1 MADIILKWLATG
13 SFSYSQEI
21 ISALLTGG
29 GMTQIHPMAKLE
41 KLLLSTDG
49 SDFSEGAVREGIKLA
64 KICSSKL
71 VVMSVIETNPEF
83 EVLAPRMIEKEEKET
98 RDRLERVKSTAAK
111 EGVECEMVARHAESP
126 FRAII
131 EEAEKNQAN
140 MIIMGR
146 RGRTG
151 LRRLLMG
158 SVTAKVIGHSPCNVL
173 VVPKAAEIS
182 YRKIL
187 VATDGSKY
195 SVAAASEAIGIAR
208 RCRASLVVISVV
220 PSETASPFD
229 IVHSEMQHEM
239 IAQKEFHEGEKN
251 VNDLLVIARQE
262 GVTAEGLIIE
272 GRPYEVIVESA
283 REKGVD
289 LIVMGSHG
297 RTGLERLLMGS
308 VTERVVGHADC
319 SVLIVKT

>member
-1 MADIILKWLATG
+1 M
-13 SFSYSQEI
+13 SQ
-21 ISALLTGG
+21 L
-29 GMTQIHPMAKLE
+29 HPIAKLE

-49 SDFSEGAVREGIKLA
+49 SEFSEGAVREAVKLA

-71 VVMSVIETNPEF
+71 FAVSVIETNPEF
-83 EVLAPRMIEKEEKET
+83 EVLAPQLIEKEEKAT
-98 RDRLERVKSTAAK
+98 RERLEQIKSVAVK
-111 EGVECEMVARHAESP
+111 EGVECEIIARHTESP
-126 FRAII
+126 FQAII
-131 EEAEKNQAN
+131 DEAEKNQVD

-158 SVTAKVIGHSPCNVL
+158 SVTAKVIGYSPCNVL
-173 VVPKAAEIS
+173 VVPRLAEIK
-182 YRKIL
+182 YQKIL

-195 SVAAASEAIGIAR
+195 SMSAATEAVGIAK
-208 RCRASLVVISVV
+208 RCGASLYIISVV

-239 IAQKEFHEGEKN
+239 IAQKEFHDGEKN
-251 VNDLLVIARQE
+251 INDLLVIARQE
-262 GVTAEGLIIE
+262 GVKAEGLVIE
-272 GRPYEVIVESA
+272 GRSYESIVENA
-283 REKGVD
+283 REKRVD

-297 RTGLERLLMGS
+297 RTGFERLLMGS
-308 VTERVVGHADC
+308 VTERVVGNADC

>member
-1 MADIILKWLATG
+1 M
-13 SFSYSQEI
+13 SQ
-21 ISALLTGG
+21 L
-29 GMTQIHPMAKLE
+29 HPIAKLE

-49 SDFSEGAVREGIKLA
+49 SEFSEGAVREAVKLA

-71 VVMSVIETNPEF
+71 FAVSVIETNPEF
-83 EVLAPRMIEKEEKET
+83 EVLAPQLIEKEEEET
-98 RDRLERVKSTAAK
+98 RDRLEQIKSMAEK
-111 EGVECEMVARHAESP
+111 EGIACEIIARHTESP
-126 FRAII
+126 FQAII
-131 EEAEKNQAN
+131 DEAKKKQID

-173 VVPKAAEIS
+173 VVPRLAEIR
-182 YRKIL
+182 YQKIL

-195 SVAAASEAIGIAR
+195 SMSAASEAIGIAK
-208 RCRASLVVISVV
+208 RCGAELFIVSVV

-239 IAQKEFHEGEKN
+239 ISQKEFHEGEKN
-251 VNDLLVIARQE
+251 VNDLLVIAGQE
-262 GVTAEGLIIE
+262 GVKAEGLIIE
-272 GRPYEVIVESA
+272 GRPYEAIVENA
-283 REKGVD
+283 REKRVD

-297 RTGLERLLMGS
+297 RTGFERLLMGS
-308 VTERVVGHADC
+308 VTERVVGNADC
-319 SVLIVKT
+319 AVLIVKA

>member
-1 MADIILKWLATG
+1 
-13 SFSYSQEI
+13 
-21 ISALLTGG
+21 
-29 GMTQIHPMAKLE
+29 MTQLHPIAKLE

-49 SDFSEGAVREGIKLA
+49 SEFSEGAVREAVKLA

-71 VVMSVIETNPEF
+71 FVLSVIETNPEF
-83 EVLAPRMIEKEEKET
+83 EVLAPQIVEKEGMQT
-98 RDRLERVKSTAAK
+98 RDRLEQIRSRAAK
-111 EGVECEMVARHAESP
+111 EGVECEIIARYTESP
-126 FRAII
+126 FQAIV
-131 EEAEKNQAN
+131 EEAKKNQAD

-158 SVTAKVIGHSPCNVL
+158 SVTAKVIGHASCDVL
-173 VVPKAAEIS
+173 VVPRDAEIR
-182 YRKIL
+182 YQKIL
-187 VATDGSKY
+187 LATDGSKY
-195 SVAAASEAIGIAR
+195 SAAAASEAIGIAK
-208 RCRASLVVISVV
+208 RCGSFLYVVCVV

-239 IAQKEFHEGEKN
+239 IAQNELRVGEKN
-251 VNDLLVIARQE
+251 VNDLLAAAKQE
-262 GVTAEGLIIE
+262 GVRVEGLIIE
-272 GRPYEVIVESA
+272 GRPYEAIVENA
-283 REKGVD
+283 REKDVD

-319 SVLIVKT
+319 SVLIAKT

>member
-1 MADIILKWLATG
+1 
-13 SFSYSQEI
+13 
-21 ISALLTGG
+21 
-29 GMTQIHPMAKLE
+29 MTQLHPIAKLE

-49 SDFSEGAVREGIKLA
+49 SEFSEGAVREAVKLA

-71 VVMSVIETNPEF
+71 FVLSVIETNPEF
-83 EVLAPRMIEKEEKET
+83 EVLAPQIVEKEEKQT
-98 RDRLERVKSTAAK
+98 RDRLEKIKSMAAK
-111 EGVECEMVARHAESP
+111 EGVECEIIARHTESP
-126 FRAII
+126 FQAII
-131 EEAEKNQAN
+131 EEAEKNQAD

-173 VVPKAAEIS
+173 VVPRLAEIK
-182 YRKIL
+182 YQKIL

-195 SVAAASEAIGIAR
+195 SVAAASEAIGIAK
-208 RCRASLVVISVV
+208 RCGAELFIISVV
-220 PSETASPFD
+220 PTETASPFD

-239 IAQKEFHEGEKN
+239 IAQKEFQDGEKN
-251 VNDLLVIARQE
+251 VNDLLVIAKQE
-262 GVTAEGLIIE
+262 GVNVEGHIIQ
-272 GRPYEVIVESA
+272 GRPYEAIVENA

-297 RTGLERLLMGS
+297 RTGMERLLMGS
-308 VTERVVGHADC
+308 VTERVVGNADC

>member
-1 MADIILKWLATG
+1 
-13 SFSYSQEI
+13 
-21 ISALLTGG
+21 
-29 GMTQIHPMAKLE
+29 MTELQPMAKLE

-49 SDFSEGAVREGIKLA
+49 SEFSEGAVREALKLA
-64 KICSSKL
+64 KICSGKL
-71 VVMSVIETNPEF
+71 FVLSVIETNPEF
-83 EVLAPRMIEKEEKET
+83 EVLAPQIVEKEERQT
-98 RDRLERVKSTAAK
+98 RERLEQIKSKAAE
-111 EGVECEMVARHAESP
+111 EGIECEIIARHTEAP
-126 FRAII
+126 FQAIVD
-131 EEAEKNQAN
+131 EAEKNRAD

-158 SVTAKVIGHSPCNVL
+158 SVTAKVIGHAACDVL
-173 VVPKAAEIS
+173 VVPKAAEIR
-182 YRKIL
+182 YQRIL

-195 SVAAASEAIGIAR
+195 SIAAASEAIGIAK
-208 RCRASLVVISVV
+208 RCRASLYVVSVV
-220 PSETASPFD
+220 PTESASPFD

-239 IAQKEFHEGEKN
+239 IAKKEFRDGEKN
-251 VNDLLVIARQE
+251 VNDLLVVAKQE
-262 GVTAEGLIIE
+262 GVRVEGLVVE
-272 GRPYEVIVESA
+272 GRPYEAIVEYA

-319 SVLIVKT
+319 SVLIAKT